1 MQFAKPLLAAFAL
14 GSMVALPA
22 HAEMDV
28 ARLKAAI
35 ETSFEADYP
44 KLDALY
50 KDLHAHP
57 ELAFE
62 EVKTAARLAAEMR
75 ALGFE
80 VTEKVGKT
88 GLVAIY
94 KNGDGPT
101 IMVRTELDAL
111 PMEEKTG
118 LPYAS
123 QVKVNW
129 NGRETFVAHSC
140 GHDIHMANWVG
151 TAKTLVGLK
160 DQWRGTLMF
169 IAQPAEEIVQ
179 GARAMLA
186 DGLFTRFKKPDF
198 AFALHA
204 GGVPY
209 GYVSYRVG
217 VGSSNVDGL
226 YVKFIGRGGH
236 GAVPQRTIDP
246 VMMAAR
252 FIVDVQTVISRE
264 KDPTEF
270 GIVTV
275 GAVHSGTVGN
285 IIPDDAV
292 LLGTIRSFKP
302 EVRAKMLAGIERT
315 AKAVAAMSDAPAPDI
330 RIGEGT
336 KAVINDPAVVATAE
350 KALKAAFGD
359 KLRLTPANTTSEDFS
374 EFAAAGVPSMMFGI
388 GIYEP
393 EKWTAANRNGTP
405 LAGNHSPQ
413 FAPVPKPTILTGVTA
428 MTLAVLSAFDQR
440 AAPPVI
446 ASEAKA
452 RSRP

>member
-1 MQFAKPLLAAFAL
+1 MKRLAKIFLLP
-14 GSMVALPA
+14 VALCATALSPA
-22 HAEMDV
+22 HGEMDV

-50 KDLHAHP
+50 RDLHANP

-62 EVKTAARLAAEMR
+62 EVKTAAKLAAEMR

-94 KNGDGPT
+94 KNGNGPT

-111 PMEEKTG
+111 PMEEKTD

-123 QVKVNW
+123 RVKTAW
-129 NGRETFVAHSC
+129 FGRETFVAHSC
-140 GHDIHMANWVG
+140 GHDIHMTNWVG

-160 DQWRGTLMF
+160 EQWRGTLMF
-169 IAQPAEEIVQ
+169 IAQPAEETVE

-186 DGLFTRFKKPDF
+186 DGLFTRFPKPDF

-209 GYVSYRVG
+209 GYVNYRVG
-217 VGSSNVDGL
+217 IGSSNVDGL
-226 YVKFIGRGGH
+226 YIKFRGRGGH
-236 GAVPQRTIDP
+236 GAMPQRTIDP

-252 FIVDVQTVISRE
+252 FIVDVQSVISRE

-270 GIVTV
+270 GIVSI
-275 GAVHSGTVGN
+275 GSVHAGTVGN
-285 IIPDDAV
+285 IIPDEA
-292 LLGTIRSFKP
+292 LMLGTIRSFKP
-302 EVRAKMLAGIERT
+302 EVRAKMLAGVERT
-315 AKAVAAMSDAPAPDI
+315 AKAVAAMSDAPAPDV
-330 RIGEGT
+330 RLEEGT

-350 KALKAAFGD
+350 KTLKAAFGE
-359 KLRLTPANTTSEDFS
+359 KLRQTPANTTSEDFS
-374 EFAAAGVPSMMFGI
+374 EFAGAGVPSMMFNI
-388 GIYEP
+388 GVYEP
-393 EKWTAANRNGTP
+393 EKWVAANQSGTP

-413 FAPVPKPTILTGVTA
+413 FAPVPKPTLQTGVVA
-428 MTLAVLSAFDQR
+428 MTLAVLGAFDQY
-440 AAPPVI
+440 
-446 ASEAKA
+446 A
-452 RSRP
+452 RGK